1 MAMGDEG
8 EQPVPVEEEA
18 EAPAAEEV
26 APADAAA
33 EAEEGPP
40 AEAGGETDA
49 DAEAE
54 PAADD
59 AAAEAPVGDGDGAG
73 EEEAVADNAPRPDE
87 EAVEGDD
94 IGEAAEAP
102 AAEDGAEAAGE
113 GEAAPDSSDA
123 SPGAAEGEGEAAEG
137 EGDAEEAPAD
147 GASEG
152 RLSPEAAEEPSSP
165 AGAAEE
171 EYGSQE
177 LRSEAEPG
185 LAESGRGSPS
195 ADGLMEEEGLP
206 DGGVD
211 SAMMEASGE
220 LSPGAD
226 DGALS
231 PEFGEDGEFGEDDY
245 EEDKVDPIQELQE
258 KYDQLLELNERAM
271 QTNVALQ
278 RRVIQRKAQD
288 KSYDASEKQ
297 SDGKVTE
304 HKYQNVLLNVHSV
317 RLKLRLQQ
325 VKAAR
330 MSEELKNQLEAK
342 RQKAIECRDSFQE
355 FKRQVARHAEY
366 ARTGKKIPEKIIQEV
381 EEFELDKD
389 AEVEEVRGSN
399 ISLKN
404 RLAKLEQALRK
415 KDELAE
421 NLHVIDFEQL
431 KIENQTLN
439 EKIEERN
446 EELHKLRK
454 KTIVTVQIITHMRE
468 KVQFVQQ
475 EYLAL
480 KSELAQ
486 LELDLAAQRDT
497 VTKTKHERDD
507 IRVENNKYRQQTG
520 ITNSEGLSRDY
531 DARAEHIKQLIQDI
545 AQLKNRHKQMMQFV
559 KRHGGKV

>member
-1 MAMGDEG
+1 MGDEG
-8 EQPVPVEEEA
+8 EEPVTAEEEVVEPLVDEAIEEAAPAESEAPVEGEDPTSEPPLEA
-18 EAPAAEEV
+18 SAEFGESSMEFAAEEV
-26 APADAAA
+26 AAGEVPPDAVADEIVEGDGPEDGPPAV
-33 EAEEGPP
+33 EAMLELSSEAPP
-40 AEAGGETDA
+40 AEASE
-49 DAEAE
+49 ERVSPE

-59 AAAEAPVGDGDGAG
+59 
-73 EEEAVADNAPRPDE
+73 
-87 EAVEGDD
+87 
-94 IGEAAEAP
+94 
-102 AAEDGAEAAGE
+102 
-113 GEAAPDSSDA
+113 
-123 SPGAAEGEGEAAEG
+123 
-137 EGDAEEAPAD
+137 
-147 GASEG
+147 
-152 RLSPEAAEEPSSP
+152 
-165 AGAAEE
+165 
-171 EYGSQE
+171 
-177 LRSEAEPG
+177 
-185 LAESGRGSPS
+185 LAMP
-195 ADGLMEEEGLP
+195 
-206 DGGVD
+206 
-211 SAMMEASGE
+211 SGE
-220 LSPGAD
+220 LDPADEPEEQSGVGADSGLDSPLSPDSPEGDFPAGLDSSMLDGDLSPG
-226 DGALS
+226 
-231 PEFGEDGEFGEDDY
+231 PEGEDGEDVADFGEEDY
-245 EEDKVDPIQELQE
+245 EEEKVDPLQELQE
-258 KYDQLLELNERAM
+258 KYEQLLELNERAM

-278 RRVIQRKAQD
+278 RRVIQRRHNVD
-288 KSYDASEKQ
+288 KGVGEEKQ

-330 MSEELKNQLEAK
+330 MSDELKNQLEAK

-404 RLAKLEQALRK
+404 RLTKLEQALRK

-468 KVQFVQQ
+468 KVQFVAQ
-475 EYLAL
+475 EYAELRN
-480 KSELAQ
+480 KLAQ

-507 IRVENNKYRQQTG
+507 IRAENAKLRQQTG
-520 ITNSEGLSRDY
+520 ITNSEGLSKDY
-531 DARAEHIKQLIQDI
+531 EARKEHIEQLVKDTDN
-545 AQLKNRHKQMMQFV
+545 LKNRHKQMMQFI
-559 KRHGGKV
+559 KRHGGNLKA

>member
-1 MAMGDEG
+1 MGE
-8 EQPVPVEEEA
+8 
-18 EAPAAEEV
+18 
-26 APADAAA
+26 
-33 EAEEGPP
+33 
-40 AEAGGETDA
+40 
-49 DAEAE
+49 
-54 PAADD
+54 
-59 AAAEAPVGDGDGAG
+59 
-73 EEEAVADNAPRPDE
+73 
-87 EAVEGDD
+87 
-94 IGEAAEAP
+94 
-102 AAEDGAEAAGE
+102 
-113 GEAAPDSSDA
+113 PDSPMS
-123 SPGAAEGEGEAAEG
+123 
-137 EGDAEEAPAD
+137 
-147 GASEG
+147 
-152 RLSPEAAEEPSSP
+152 R
-165 AGAAEE
+165 
-171 EYGSQE
+171 
-177 LRSEAEPG
+177 
-185 LAESGRGSPS
+185 
-195 ADGLMEEEGLP
+195 
-206 DGGVD
+206 
-211 SAMMEASGE
+211 
-220 LSPGAD
+220 
-226 DGALS
+226 
-231 PEFGEDGEFGEDDY
+231 GEDGGDDDLAEFGDEEYDD
-245 EEDKVDPIQELQE
+245 DQVDPVQELQE
-258 KYDQLLELNERAM
+258 KFDQLLELNERAM

-297 SDGKVTE
+297 SEGKVTE

-480 KSELAQ
+480 KGELAQ
-486 LELDLAAQRDT
+486 LDLDLAAQRDT

-507 IRVENNKYRQQTG
+507 IRGEIVKCRQQTG
-520 ITNSEGLSRDY
+520 ITNSEGLSKDY
-531 DARAEHIKQLIQDI
+531 ETRAEHIKQLIQDI

-559 KRHGGKV
+559 KRHGGNV

>member
-1 MAMGDEG
+1 M
-8 EQPVPVEEEA
+8 
-18 EAPAAEEV
+18 
-26 APADAAA
+26 
-33 EAEEGPP
+33 
-40 AEAGGETDA
+40 
-49 DAEAE
+49 
-54 PAADD
+54 
-59 AAAEAPVGDGDGAG
+59 
-73 EEEAVADNAPRPDE
+73 
-87 EAVEGDD
+87 
-94 IGEAAEAP
+94 
-102 AAEDGAEAAGE
+102 
-113 GEAAPDSSDA
+113 
-123 SPGAAEGEGEAAEG
+123 
-137 EGDAEEAPAD
+137 
-147 GASEG
+147 
-152 RLSPEAAEEPSSP
+152 
-165 AGAAEE
+165 
-171 EYGSQE
+171 
-177 LRSEAEPG
+177 
-185 LAESGRGSPS
+185 
-195 ADGLMEEEGLP
+195 
-206 DGGVD
+206 
-211 SAMMEASGE
+211 
-220 LSPGAD
+220 
-226 DGALS
+226 
-231 PEFGEDGEFGEDDY
+231 EDD
-245 EEDKVDPIQELQE
+245 EDKVDPLQELQE
-258 KYDQLLELNERAM
+258 KYDQLVELSEQANH
-271 QTNVALQ
+271 TNVALQ
-278 RRVIQRKAQD
+278 RRVIQRKSQD

-297 SDGKVTE
+297 SEGKVTE
-304 HKYQNVLLNVHSV
+304 HKYQNVLLHVHQV

-404 RLAKLEQALRK
+404 RLAKLEQLLRK

-486 LELDLAAQRDT
+486 LDLDLAAQRDL
-497 VTKTKHERDD
+497 VTRTKHERDD
-507 IRVENNKYRQQTG
+507 VRGEIAKHRQQTG

-531 DARAEHIKQLIQDI
+531 EARAEHIKELIQEI
-545 AQLKNRHKQMMQFV
+545 AQLKTRHKQMLAFL
-559 KRHGGKV
+559 KRHGSKV

>member
-1 MAMGDEG
+1 MADE
-8 EQPVPVEEEA
+8 EEPVPVEETPE
-18 EAPAAEEV
+18 
-26 APADAAA
+26 
-33 EAEEGPP
+33 
-40 AEAGGETDA
+40 
-49 DAEAE
+49 
-54 PAADD
+54 
-59 AAAEAPVGDGDGAG
+59 
-73 EEEAVADNAPRPDE
+73 
-87 EAVEGDD
+87 
-94 IGEAAEAP
+94 
-102 AAEDGAEAAGE
+102 
-113 GEAAPDSSDA
+113 
-123 SPGAAEGEGEAAEG
+123 EAAEG
-137 EGDAEEAPAD
+137 EAPAEEGEAPAEGDGEAPAEAEADAELAEDIPAEDVGEAPAVEGDEPPPAGDEAEEVAGDLAGESAELPPAEDNEEAPAFAEE
-147 GASEG
+147 ASMEEP
-152 RLSPEAAEEPSSP
+152 LSPEGEGEGRESPDQLMEQDMSPTSADARPGDDDEE
-165 AGAAEE
+165 A
-171 EYGSQE
+171 
-177 LRSEAEPG
+177 LG
-185 LAESGRGSPS
+185 LESDRGSPTDM
-195 ADGLMEEEGLP
+195 AGAFPE
-206 DGGVD
+206 GGVD
-211 SAMMEASGE
+211 SAMMGSDSPSPSGR
-220 LSPGAD
+220 LD
-226 DGALS
+226 D
-231 PEFGEDGEFGEDDY
+231 EGEDLAEFGEDDY
-245 EEDKVDPIQELQE
+245 EEDKVDPMQELQE

-271 QTNVALQ
+271 ATNVALQ

-288 KSYDASEKQ
+288 KPYDASEKQ
-297 SDGKVTE
+297 SEGKVTE

-404 RLAKLEQALRK
+404 RLSKLEQALRK

-480 KSELAQ
+480 KNELAQ
-486 LELDLAAQRDT
+486 LDLDLAAQRDT

-507 IRVENNKYRQQTG
+507 IRSENAKYRQQTG
-520 ITNSEGLSRDY
+520 ITNSEGLSKDY
-531 DARAEHIKQLIQDI
+531 EERAEHVKSLIQDI
-545 AQLKNRHKQMMQFV
+545 SNLKNRHKQMIQFV